1 MTNKK
6 AEPLDEIKS
15 VMMLADDAL
24 SPVQIGNLIQ
34 KNLRMQVSTPVIKS
48 TLENNP
54 ALFYKLGRKWKIN
67 VGID

>member
-1 MTNKK
+1 MENQEK
-6 AEPLDEIKS
+6 EPLQEIKS

-34 KNLRMQVSTPVIKS
+34 KNLGIKISTKAIRE

-54 ALFYKLGRKWKIN
+54 VMFYKLGSKWKIN
-67 VGID
+67 IGID